1 MINIQA
7 ALNSARQNEDSRK
20 THNEKYT
27 DKYLTNHNIKLRRE
41 INQPTEAGRLGRE
54 RTKGQPGNNTGEKV
68 WEIPEGQELLQ
79 SREEQRNTILNMYV
93 SHMTKIKENN

>member
-54 RTKGQPGNNTGEKV
+54 TTKGQPGNNTGKKCGKYQRV
-68 WEIPEGQELLQ
+68 KNYC
-79 SREEQRNTILNMYV
+79 SREKNRETPY
-93 SHMTKIKENN
+93 